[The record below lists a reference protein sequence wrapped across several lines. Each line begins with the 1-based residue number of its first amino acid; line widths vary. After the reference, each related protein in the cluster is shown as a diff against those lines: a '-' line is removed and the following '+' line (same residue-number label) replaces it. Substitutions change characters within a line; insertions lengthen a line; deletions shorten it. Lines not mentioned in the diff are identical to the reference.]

1 MKWSNILEEVVVLGL
16 TLLAFAVVA
25 VVMIDIIKLLTRL
38 FE

>member
-16 TLLAFAVVA
+16 TLLAFAVV
-25 VVMIDIIKLLTRL
+25 VVVIDIIKLLTRL